1 MGALPRRPTIRDVA
15 GAAGVSVG
23 TASHALNGTGR
34 VAASTRARVTGVAD
48 RLGYR
53 PDPRGRALRARR
65 TTTLGLVLPVD
76 PGPRRPGEF
85 LGADFYLELA
95 GAAAQAAFAREHGLL
110 LLPSLREPSSVER
123 FALDGVMVSD
133 PEPDDAR
140 LRMIDALGI
149 PVVTLERDLAHPDR
163 SWWVAADNHACTVR
177 LLDHLASAGAKRIA
191 LFTLAK
197 EWSWLAEV
205 EVAYREWC
213 ASARVAPCVGRVR
226 AGAADDVLTESAARL
241 LSSEVMDAVL
251 APPGRLA
258 CAVLRAAVQRGLGV
272 PDDLRIAAGVDGRD
286 VQAAG
291 ITAIDLLPEVHAE
304 AGVDLLLE
312 RLAGGPPATR
322 HIRARLRVRGST
334 R

>member
-1 MGALPRRPTIRDVA
+1 MGALPPRPTIRDVA

-34 VAASTRARVTGVAD
+34 VAASTRARVAAVAD

-53 PDPRGRALRARR
+53 PDPRGRALRSTR
-65 TTTLGLVLPVD
+65 TTTLGLVLPVI

-110 LLPSLREPSSVER
+110 LLPSPRDRADLER
-123 FALDGVMVSD
+123 FAVDGAMLSD

-140 LRMIDALGI
+140 LRVMDALGI

-163 SWWVAADNHACTVR
+163 SWWVAADNHAGTWM
-177 LLDHLASAGAKRIA
+177 LLDHLAAAGAETVA
-191 LFTLAK
+191 LFTVAK
-197 EWSWLAEV
+197 EWSWFAEV
-205 EVAYREWC
+205 DVAYRQWC
-213 ASARVAPCVGRVR
+213 AHRGVTPCVSRVAP
-226 AGAADDVLTESAARL
+226 ATTEDALNASAARL
-241 LSSEVMDAVL
+241 LASERPGAVL
-251 APPGRLA
+251 APPERLA
-258 CAVLRAAVQRGLGV
+258 CAVLRAADRGGLRV

-286 VQAAG
+286 VRAAG
-291 ITAIDLLPEVHAE
+291 ITALDLVPEAHAD

-312 RLAGGPPATR
+312 RLAGGAPATR
-322 HIRARLRVRGST
+322 LVEAHLRIRGSS